1 MARAISTSAFL
12 VTISG
17 YSGKIFFSGKS
28 GGGKTAS
35 TSDYNDGITRTNRK
49 IKGSFKVDDLNLER
63 AYEPDVDSPFIRFLN
78 DYCPR
83 ESGDL
88 VITVQAI
95 ESCTASNPIG
105 SPITY
110 TGVQPLGYEFPD
122 VDRTS
127 DSAAMMKYMFSCDD
141 VSVG

>member
-1 MARAISTSAFL
+1 MSRAISSSAFL

-17 YSGKIFFSGKS
+17 YSGKIFFSNKS
-28 GGGKTAS
+28 GGGKTSS
-35 TSDYNDGITRTNRK
+35 TSDYNDGILRVNRK
-49 IKGSFKVDDLNLER
+49 VRGASKVDDLTLER
-63 AYEPDVDSPFIRFLN
+63 GYDPEVDSPFIKFLN
-78 DYCPR
+78 EYCPR

-88 VITVQAI
+88 VITIQAI

-110 TGVQPLGYEFPD
+110 TGVQPLGFEFPD

-127 DSAAMMKYMFSCDD
+127 DSVAMMKYSFAADD
-141 VSVG
+141 VTVG